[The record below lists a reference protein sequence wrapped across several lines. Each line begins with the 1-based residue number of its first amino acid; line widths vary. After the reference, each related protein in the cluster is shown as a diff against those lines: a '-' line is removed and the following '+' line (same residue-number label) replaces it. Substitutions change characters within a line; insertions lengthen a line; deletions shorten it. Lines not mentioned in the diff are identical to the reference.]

1 MANIASAQ
9 SGLASAT
16 STWVGGVAPTAS
28 DRVLIAAGH
37 TVELDGVF
45 EWGGDSTATITIAG
59 VSTTRAINIAGT
71 LKHSRTVSSQLTCVG
86 NICVLAGGWHDM
98 GTEADPILLP
108 VTSQLIL
115 NKSAL
120 MSTNKYGYET
130 LTTARVTAWGSPKL
144 RTAHLTAAASV
155 GATSIQVDEATGW
168 QPGDELAISQTDMGG
183 VSRQG
188 YGTIASGYTPGDLT
202 IPLVAALAFNHA
214 AGALV
219 GNGTNNLTVKSYNNG
234 TPSSAFHLYASLT
247 AAPGSRELGH
257 ITFDTL
263 GGTYPAYGLSV
274 RFESNFSSTPG
285 PQVYRAMKGITVY
298 KRNFLG
304 NVAAAQLSE
313 KASSSDPIPYE
324 DLLVVGAALTDE
336 NVMTVI
342 TGDHCKQVRTVYLNI
357 TYQLGGVTDVS
368 LDDCTLLARRRESL
382 TAFGALSQKF
392 TRLKLGGFRLG
403 SCGVI
408 CHANAVGVANDVVFT
423 DCDFGVTYPLP
434 AGSALFYFQTLDSR
448 LTAVVQDCMF
458 SDNVTDPVLSAMGN
472 LTNESSVKIVNRN
485 KDPLQ
490 QIEYLR
496 QGVFRR
502 DNATRFRGTSSISM
516 RPNFVGLKCTRAQNV
531 PCGNGKTVRV
541 VGYVKLDS
549 AYLNGGDC
557 NAPTVTLGGLGASPA
572 QLTMQLNTD
581 WQKFDLSATNAS
593 GADGSFVLALSAIP
607 KTVATGMVYL
617 DGVADAPFIT
627 KVRHYGFLFDE
638 ASSVRTINPVVQVS
652 EAVAAAYTG
661 VAVDALAPKI
671 AVGAGTVDTWRKLY
685 DWYQAWACANV
696 DKDALLTSG
705 DGINFSLPLTCK
717 LEWGG
722 MPAAG
727 TLSGGWLQ
735 LAAPGV
741 HSYSLSGSKIDF
753 MAAGTYN
760 MSGTQFSGT
769 VELVNSSGGAV
780 VVQAPVG
787 VSYTN
792 TGPNITVELPSLDV
806 VVSAPAL
813 ISGSRVQLYN
823 LTDDVEVLN
832 AELVSAGMTYTTPFT
847 SNKIM
852 RLRADHASKLPL
864 ETVGVLTASGLTFLD
879 VQAEDDVYLGNGIDG
894 GAVSEFA
901 PDGAN
906 IQVDINDPDGV
917 TNIQRLYA
925 WLQWYMTTE
934 EGVRSTFFGAVSA
947 IDSANYVI
955 NQTKADI
962 KLDNVAAFPVR
973 VVGGYLSRRDGSTVI
988 APLSHSIQM
997 DPGKAYAIET
1007 GVSGLTADEGN
1018 KLNQISLLA
1027 LETTAQ
1033 SAASAAAAAAV
1044 QATEAADNTT
1054 TLLGQSAPTA
1064 AAVAAAV
1071 WADAKAGTLALE
1083 VTTQEALAAA
1093 ELAAS
1098 RGADLLAQPAPTVEA
1113 ITDGVW
1119 TAVDAL
1125 ALEATADAAM
1135 QAAELAASRTAEL
1148 LTRPALTADAVA
1160 EGVWAATADTH
1171 DAAGSMGAVVNSVSD
1186 LALESTAQAA
1196 ANNAALAAALS
1207 A

>member
-1 MANIASAQ
+1 MANIYSLK
-9 SGLASAT
+9 SGLASDLT
-16 STWVGGVAPTAS
+16 VWSGGVVPTAS
-28 DRVLIAAGH
+28 DRVLIMASH
-37 TVELDGVF
+37 VVELDGTY
-45 EWGGDSTATITIAG
+45 EWGGDSTSTIVING
-59 VSTTRAINIAGT
+59 VSTTKAITVAGV

-86 NICVLAGGWHDM
+86 NFFVAAGGWHDM
-98 GTEADPILLP
+98 GTEASPILLP
-108 VTSQLIL
+108 LTATLFL
-115 NKSAL
+115 NKSSVMAVG
-120 MSTNKYGYET
+120 KYGYET
-130 LTTARVTAWGSPKL
+130 AVASRFTAWGSPKL
-144 RTAHLTAAASV
+144 RTAHLTAAASA
-155 GATSIQVDEATGW
+155 GATSIQVDDATGW
-168 QPGDELAISQTDMGG
+168 QPGDELAISQTDLAGA
-183 VSRQG
+183 SRQG
-188 YGTIASGYTPGDLT
+188 YGTIAAGYTPGSLT
-202 IPLVAALAFNHA
+202 IPLVAALSFNHA

-219 GNGTNNLTVKSYNNG
+219 GNGTNNLTVKSFNPIN
-234 TPSSAFHLYASLT
+234 PSSAFHLYGGQTDVAN
-247 AAPGSRELGH
+247 SRELGH
-257 ITFDTL
+257 ITFDSI
-263 GGTYPAYGLSV
+263 GGVYPAYGFAV
-274 RFESNFSSTPG
+274 RFAANYSGTTW
-285 PQVYRAMKGITVY
+285 PQIYRTIKGVTIY
-298 KRNFLG
+298 KRSMLG
-304 NVAAAQLSE
+304 GQNAAQFSE
-313 KASSSDPIPYE
+313 NASSATPIPYE
-324 DLLVVGAALTDE
+324 DTLIIGAMPTDE
-336 NVMTVI
+336 NSPLVVNSS
-342 TGDHCKQVRTVYLNI
+342 HCRQVRSVYLNAS
-357 TYQLGGVTDVS
+357 YLMSGATDVS
-368 LDDCTLLARRRESL
+368 LEDCTLLARRRDCL
-382 TAFGALSQKF
+382 MANGALSLSFVRQKI
-392 TRLKLGGFRLG
+392 GGYRLG
-403 SCGVI
+403 SHGVVA
-408 CHANAVGVANDVVFT
+408 HANGFAVANDITYT
-423 DCDFGVTYPLP
+423 DCDFGVTYPLV
-434 AGSALFYFQTLDSR
+434 ANSALFYFQTLDSR
-448 LTAVVQDCMF
+448 LVATLQDCVF
-458 SDNVTDPVLSAMGN
+458 GASVVDPELGAMLN
-472 LTNESSVKIVNRN
+472 LTNESVVKVINRN
-485 KDPLQ
+485 KDVLQ
-490 QIEYLR
+490 QAEYRR
-496 QGVFRR
+496 QGVYRR
-502 DNATRFRGTSSISM
+502 DNAVKFRGASSISL
-516 RPNFVGLKCTRAQNV
+516 RPNLVGLACSRAQAI
-531 PCGNGKTVRV
+531 PCGNGKSVRV
-541 VGYVKLDS
+541 VGYLKMDT
-549 AYLNGGDC
+549 AYLNAGNC
-557 NAPTVTLGGLGASPA
+557 NAPTVTLSGLGATPEVFTA
-572 QLTMQLNTD
+572 ALNTD
-581 WQKFDLSATNAS
+581 WQKFDLSATNGS
-593 GADGSFVLALSAIP
+593 GFDGNFSLTTSATP
-607 KTVATGMVYL
+607 KAVATGTIYL
-617 DGVADAPFIT
+617 DGVPDSPFVT
-627 KVRHYGFLFDE
+627 KVRHFGFLFDE
-638 ASSVRTINPVVQVS
+638 SSPVRAINHVVQVS

-661 VAVDALAPKI
+661 VTVDAMAPKI

-832 AELVSAGMTYTTPFT
+832 TEIANAGMTYTTPFT
-847 SNKIM
+847 SNKVM

-879 VQAEDDVYLGNGIDG
+879 VQIEDDVYLGNGIDG

-1033 SAASAAAAAAV
+1033 SAATAAAAAAV

-1071 WADAKAGTLALE
+1071 WSDAKAGTLALE

-1119 TAVDAL
+1119 SAVDAL

-1148 LTRPALTADAVA
+1148 LTRPALTADAIA

-1171 DAAGSMGAVVNSVSD
+1171 DAAGSMGAVINSVSD

-1196 ANNAALAAALS
+1196 ASNAALAAALS